1 MMNSRR
7 DFLKKMTAASVV
19 LPLIPE
25 TNILNKQPYEGKK
38 LRVALVGLGSYAT
51 RVANAMKTCEKAV
64 LVGAVSGTP
73 SKLDKW
79 QSEYG
84 IDKANCYSYTDFD
97 KIKDNPNI
105 DLVYLTLPNSMHHP
119 FTLRGA
125 KAGKHVLTEKPMSVS
140 VKEAEEMIAAC
151 EKANVK
157 LYVGYRLHFEPYTR
171 ELIRIRESGELGK
184 IMFINTANGF
194 KIGDPTQWRL
204 KRSLAGGGAMM
215 DVGVYCI
222 NGARYASGEDPI
234 WVSANE
240 SKTDLVKFKEVD
252 ETIVWQMGF
261 PSGLI
266 ANCAT
271 TYNFNSPELL
281 RVSGEKGF
289 AELSPCYGYGPLQ
302 GRTNKGAM
310 NQPVITHQTYQMD
323 GIADCIVNNKPD
335 PNVSGQEGLK
345 DMKIVEAIFKSIAKN
360 GKKISVKY

>member
-1 MMNSRR
+1 MNTRR

-19 LPLIPE
+19 LPMMSS
-25 TNILNKQPYEGKK
+25 TNYVNTPPYSGKK
-38 LRVALVGLGSYAT
+38 LRIALVGLGSYAT
-51 RVANAMKTCEKAV
+51 RVANAMKTCEKAE
-64 LVGAVSGTP
+64 LVGIVSGTP
-73 SKLDKW
+73 SKLTKW
-79 QSEYG
+79 QAEYG
-84 IDKANCYSYTDFD
+84 IAKENSYSYAEFD
-97 KIKDNPNI
+97 KIKNNANI

-151 EKANVK
+151 KKANVK

-184 IMFINTANGF
+184 IMSINTANGF

-204 KRSLAGGGAMM
+204 KKSLAGGGAMM

-234 WVSANE
+234 WVIGNE

-252 ETIVWQMGF
+252 ETIAWQMGF

-271 TYNFNSPELL
+271 TYNFNSSEFLQA
-281 RVSGEKGF
+281 SGEKGF
-289 AELSPCYGYGPLQ
+289 VELSPCYGYGPLG

-310 NQPVITHQTYQMD
+310 NQPLVTHQTYQMD
-323 GIADCIVNNKPD
+323 GIADCILNNAPE
-335 PNVSGQEGLK
+335 PNINGQEGLK
-345 DMKIVEAIFKSIAKN
+345 DMKIVEAIYRSIAQN
-360 GKKISVKY
+360 GKKIMIKY